1 MATFET
7 EMKRAYSEALAPYG
21 FKKLKGRYPYFVRMA
36 GEEILQVITYYKDKG
51 LEPSQVF
58 CMFCGIATVYR
69 KKINLE
75 CSPRDNTLWLLPYR
89 NIYMDSHP
97 FCSWEDVPEYSF
109 EYEMPEEMSLR
120 RLENATKYGGVIK
133 VVSPYPLPTMQEAI
147 ERSLDLTRQEI
158 IPVFN
163 TVTDLK
169 SCAEYYQKYDS
180 LCIHMDE
187 RFPFD
192 WVLNYR
198 EQLFNLKVYDSADEF
213 SKARSKDRKLNIQVV
228 QHRNKNKWPSY
239 LEIDSEETMWSEAN
253 EANQKQTALF
263 EKLLNDPEIHTEAL
277 AELELRRQQN
287 TETLRGYGLL

>member
-1 MATFET
+1 
-7 EMKRAYSEALAPYG
+7 
-21 FKKLKGRYPYFVRMA
+21 
-36 GEEILQVITYYKDKG
+36 
-51 LEPSQVF
+51 
-58 CMFCGIATVYR
+58 
-69 KKINLE
+69 
-75 CSPRDNTLWLLPYR
+75 
-89 NIYMDSHP
+89 MDSHP